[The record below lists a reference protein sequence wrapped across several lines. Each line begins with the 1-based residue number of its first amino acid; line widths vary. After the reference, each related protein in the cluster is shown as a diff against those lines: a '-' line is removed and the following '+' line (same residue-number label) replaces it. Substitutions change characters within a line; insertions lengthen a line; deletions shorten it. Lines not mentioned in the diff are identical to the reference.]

1 VLQRPSTFWQTIIV
15 LMLFLASVGALLFNS
30 FVAFLLPHQEQS
42 VRDQLRAATS
52 KLVQAAEP
60 DASQISTSAKP
71 LSPEANVRLENLT
84 ESVLRNYPGVEGGFF
99 VNHGRDE
106 FAGYAF
112 PTGPGPTIGPGP
124 GPHGPKRRDPPPREE
139 PYIRLQARQSA
150 SQGEGSIIVQSL
162 DVGPSRVVVTTSP
175 VGEKRPA
182 PLVVWM
188 MYRVTGPES
197 QLAQVT
203 RYRLSTFLALG
214 GILAA
219 LGLTWNLQ
227 RTLRREREDRERL
240 RDELRRSEHLASLGM
255 LLAKVAHEVRNPL
268 AGIRSTAQLWKRLP
282 EQSRT
287 PESVDAVV
295 DAVDRLNALVS
306 QLLYFS
312 RSETAARQSVDV
324 NDVVRE
330 AFELLRAQ
338 AAQQNVRVDVDLE
351 PDLPKILGSAAGLR
365 QVVLNLATN
374 ALQAMPQS
382 GCLTCRTR
390 HLASDRAVELEIAD
404 TGSGIDAEVRAR
416 LFEPFFTT
424 RPQGTGLGL
433 SLCREIVLQ
442 HNGTIDLIPATPQ
455 GTVCR
460 VVFPVEE

>member
-1 VLQRPSTFWQTIIV
+1 MLQRPSTFWQTIIV
-15 LMLFLASVGALLFNS
+15 WLLFLASVGTLLFNS
-30 FVAFLLPHQEQS
+30 FVAFLLPRQEQS
-42 VRDQLRAATS
+42 VRDLLRTATS

-60 DASQISTSAKP
+60 DADQFSTSVKP
-71 LSPEANVRLENLT
+71 LSQEANLRLETLT
-84 ESVLRNYPGVEGGFF
+84 DSVLRNYPGVEGGFF
-99 VNHGRDE
+99 VNHDRDE

-112 PTGPGPTIGPGP
+112 PTGPGG

-175 VGEKRPA
+175 VGERRPA

-203 RYRLSTFLALG
+203 RYRLSTLLALG

-219 LGLTWNLQ
+219 LALTWNLQ

-255 LLAKVAHEVRNPL
+255 LLARVAHEVRNPL

-282 EQSRT
+282 EESRT
-287 PESVDAVV
+287 PESLDAVV
-295 DAVDRLNALVS
+295 DAVDRINALVS

-312 RSETAARQSVDV
+312 RSETAARQSVDL

-351 PDLPKILGSAAGLR
+351 PDLPKIRGSAAGLR

-374 ALQAMPQS
+374 ALQAIPQS
-382 GCLTCRTR
+382 GRLACRTR
-390 HLASDRAVELEIAD
+390 HLASTHVVELEIAD
-404 TGSGIDAEVRAR
+404 TGPGIDPEVRAR
-416 LFEPFFTT
+416 LFEPFFTM

-442 HNGTIDLIPATPQ
+442 HDGTIDLIPATPH

-460 VVFPVEE
+460 VVLPVEE